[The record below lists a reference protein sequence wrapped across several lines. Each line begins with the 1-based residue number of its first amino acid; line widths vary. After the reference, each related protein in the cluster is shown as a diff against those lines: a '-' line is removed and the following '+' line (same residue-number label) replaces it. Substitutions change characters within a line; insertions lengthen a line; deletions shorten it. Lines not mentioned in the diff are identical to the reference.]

1 MSLAKIRDIPNL
13 IKKLGDGE
21 YRIKVKDKRIVIFSK
36 NTRYENEEI
45 KKILDEVGE
54 NENWIYLRMWYNKN
68 IKDRGWKASASNAPL
83 S

>member
-13 IKKLGDGE
+13 IKKLGEGE

-45 KKILDEVGE
+45 KKIIEEIEKE
-54 NENWIYLRMWYNKN
+54 NE
-68 IKDRGWKASASNAPL
+68 KDEY
-83 S
+83 

>member
-45 KKILDEVGE
+45 KKILEDIKKDE
-54 NENWIYLRMWYNKN
+54 L
-68 IKDRGWKASASNAPL
+68 
-83 S
+83 